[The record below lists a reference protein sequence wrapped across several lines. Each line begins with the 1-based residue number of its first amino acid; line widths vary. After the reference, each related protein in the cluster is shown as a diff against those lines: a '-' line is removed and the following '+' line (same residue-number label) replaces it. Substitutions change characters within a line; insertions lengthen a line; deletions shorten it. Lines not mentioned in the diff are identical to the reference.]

1 MDILS
6 TENRWGP
13 RYVLSP
19 FMCPVL
25 GGACNSICSLAR
37 GFKTKYERCEG
48 RTFHDDGGILK
59 GAYSGPPTRCLRAFK
74 EIDEYDFARLH
85 MR

>member
-1 MDILS
+1 M
-6 TENRWGP
+6 GP
-13 RYVLSP
+13 VVRVVP

-48 RTFHDDGGILK
+48 RTLHDDGGILK
-59 GAYSGPPTRCLRAFK
+59 
-74 EIDEYDFARLH
+74 DV
-85 MR
+85 